1 MSSADNFLP
10 GINTEEIFKRTRGKV
25 VNVTAAGG
33 KNSKYLPRGLTVKE
47 KAAGIAYNRAESMIK
62 LDKASSGI
70 KTKAHMRAALEYIA
84 RHGKF
89 DVENEHGDIVD
100 LDKAVSHLDEWCAD
114 MQVPEVTVDSKRPA
128 DARKIIVS
136 CPEGTDPQKVLAA
149 ARQLGQEIF
158 KEQGFEYFMVLHCR
172 DERHPKEP
180 PHPHVHF
187 LVRATNNLGRRLNLR
202 KADLRYMRERFAV
215 IAKEYGIELNA
226 TSRAVRGKT
235 VKAKTQAQIHQEER
249 ELQERQGNKQSQ
261 AQKWAIHRKKQARQA
276 QHPYQKQRLDE
287 LRAALETGKEL
298 ADHPILRKAKATR
311 SKVLENVAAYIKE
324 LQKNGDAEDKV
335 IAKKLKE
342 RYSRLSSVESAQQLK
357 LRIAKR
363 KLAEKLAEQNKPSGK
378 QSQAQK
384 WAIHR
389 KKQQLNKKE
398 NNAER

>member
-1 MSSADNFLP
+1 MSGADDFLP
-10 GINTEEIFKRTRGKV
+10 GINIEEIFKRTRGKV
-25 VNVTAAGG
+25 VNVAASVDKKSGH
-33 KNSKYLPRGLTVKE
+33 LPRGLTIKE
-47 KAAGIAYNRAESMIK
+47 KAAGIAYNRTESMVK

-89 DVENEHGDIVD
+89 DVENEQGDIID
-100 LDKAVSHLDEWCAD
+100 LDKAVAHLDEWCAD
-114 MQVPEVTVDSKRPA
+114 MQVPDVTVDSKRPA

-158 KEQGFEYFMVLHCR
+158 KEQGFEYFMTLHCR
-172 DERHPKEP
+172 DEFHPKEP

-235 VKAKTQAQIHQEER
+235 VKAKTQARIHQEGR
-249 ELQERQGNKQSQ
+249 ELRERKEHKQTQ
-261 AQKWAIHRKKQARQA
+261 AQRWAIHRKKQPVKE
-276 QHPYQKQRLDE
+276 QHPYQKQRMDE
-287 LRAALETGKEL
+287 LRSALETGKEL

-324 LQKNGDAEDKV
+324 LQNKGNAEDKV
-335 IAKKLKE
+335 IAEKLKE
-342 RYSRLSSVESAQQLK
+342 KYSKLSSVESAQQIK

-363 KLAEKLAEQNKPSGK
+363 KLAEKLAEQNKQSAK

-389 KKQQLNKKE
+389 KKQKRSSQDVE
-398 NNAER
+398 H

>member
-1 MSSADNFLP
+1 MSGADDFLP
-10 GINTEEIFKRTRGKV
+10 GINSEEIFKRTRGKV
-25 VNVTAAGG
+25 VNVAALGG
-33 KNSKYLPRGLTVKE
+33 KKSGYLPRGLTVKE
-47 KAAGIAYNRAESMIK
+47 KAAGIAYNRTESMVK

-89 DVENEHGDIVD
+89 DVENEQGDIID
-100 LDKAVSHLDEWCAD
+100 LDKAVAHLDEWCAD

-136 CPEGTDPQKVLAA
+136 CPKGTDPQKVLAA

-158 KEQGFEYFMVLHCR
+158 KEQGFEYFMTLHCR
-172 DERHPKEP
+172 DELHPKEP

-215 IAKEYGIELNA
+215 IAKDYGIELNA
-226 TSRAVRGKT
+226 TSRAVRGQT
-235 VKAKTQAQIHQEER
+235 VKAKTQARIHQEER
-249 ELQERQGNKQSQ
+249 EQKERKEHKQTQ
-261 AQKWAIHRKKQARQA
+261 AQKWAIHRKKQARKE
-276 QHPYQKQRLDE
+276 QHPYQQQRMEE
-287 LRAALETGKEL
+287 LKTALETGKEL

-324 LQKNGDAEDKV
+324 LQNKGNAEDKV
-335 IAKKLKE
+335 IAEKLKE
-342 RYSRLSSVESAQQLK
+342 KYSKLSSVESAQQIK

-363 KLAEKLAEQNKPSGK
+363 KLAEKLAEKNKQSAK

-389 KKQQLNKKE
+389 KKQKRSSQDVE
-398 NNAER
+398 H